1 MKELAL
7 FLIQRLAGRP
17 EAASVTEFM
26 DGDTT
31 VLKLVVADEDKGKI
45 IGKQGKVVKAIRSLV
60 GVTASKAGKKV
71 AVEID

>member
-7 FLIQRLAGRP
+7 FIIKRLASRP
-17 EAASVTEFM
+17 EDASVTEFM
-26 DGDTT
+26 DGDTA

-60 GVTASKAGKKV
+60 GAAASKAGQKA